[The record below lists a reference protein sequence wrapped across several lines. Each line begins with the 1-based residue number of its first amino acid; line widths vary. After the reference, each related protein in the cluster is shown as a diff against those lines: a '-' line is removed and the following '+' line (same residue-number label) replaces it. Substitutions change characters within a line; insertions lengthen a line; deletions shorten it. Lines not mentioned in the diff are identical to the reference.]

1 LDRLV
6 TGRQDL
12 VEAGAAAHA
21 LAHQRGLIQHDTLAA
36 GPVAMTSQQGG
47 GTMHEKCR
55 WCGRVFGRDLPDTD
69 TEYHEANCDE
79 RGTVAERYRYI
90 RNAQILGIEFA

>member
-1 LDRLV
+1 
-6 TGRQDL
+6 
-12 VEAGAAAHA
+12 
-21 LAHQRGLIQHDTLAA
+21 
-36 GPVAMTSQQGG
+36 MT
-47 GTMHEKCR
+47 EKCR